1 MITCPD
7 SKQPVLLVVLHCLSN
22 RARASML
29 PPFYQIWTMTERR
42 REDDAPEWNETTGYW
57 EDPAF
62 DRTMKCL
69 YSGVQSY

>member
-1 MITCPD
+1 
-7 SKQPVLLVVLHCLSN
+7 
-22 RARASML
+22 ML

-69 YSGVQSY
+69 DSGVQFY